1 MFCGVYMINEKI
13 DQWLMEQGNRQ
24 EVLCILKQP
33 LTARQISKK
42 TGIPL
47 DTCSY
52 YIAKF
57 VDWGL
62 LICLNPNAR
71 NSRLY
76 WLTKTGHPCRR
87 KFCQKENYT
96 YNEPELPDINWNLY
110 GWLCFNH
117 RSAVIKILTYP
128 MQPSEIKRIIR
139 LQGSQVKI
147 SANNIRDIIKLF
159 IARGLV
165 RSVPIRKKAH
175 WRYELTPLGTKLRQ
189 LLVQAE
195 APL

>member
-1 MFCGVYMINEKI
+1 MKNDKIN
-13 DQWLMEQGNRQ
+13 QWLKEQRNLQ

-76 WLTKTGHPCRR
+76 WLTDKGHPCHW
-87 KFCQKENYT
+87 KDCHDEDPPYAYKE
-96 YNEPELPDINWNLY
+96 PDLPDVDWNLY

-117 RSAVIKILTYP
+117 RSTVVKTLTYP

-139 LQGSQVKI
+139 LQKSKIKI

-165 RSVPIRKKAH
+165 RTVPIRKKAH
-175 WRYELTPLGTKLRQ
+175 RRYELTLLGTKLRQ

-195 APL
+195 ASL